1 MFCFLSAWIGLMRNY
16 CRQSALNPC
25 WTDWVLKLS
34 SVPAATTYFLE
45 TVLPRF
51 ILKLDSSRIVRL
63 EGFQLL
69 ESVFVHCIPYLFI

>member
-1 MFCFLSAWIGLMRNY
+1 MFCFLSVRIGLMRNY
-16 CRQSALNPC
+16 CRQSALNPY

-51 ILKLDSSRIVRL
+51 ILKLDSSRVVRL
-63 EGFQLL
+63 EGLQ
-69 ESVFVHCIPYLFI
+69 